1 MDNLLDKIRKG
12 WSSTRVFAEQAGVD
26 TGGLSRILGRKAN
39 AEPDTLE
46 KLALALGEDVA
57 EFVAEAYMLQRGP
70 HDRQKRGKSKR
81 EQAQQRYNRLR
92 SRLTE
97 DEEEATL
104 NVMEA
109 LAGEFIAKRT
119 GGTKA
124 TDVD

>member
-57 EFVAEAYMLQRGP
+57 EFVADAYMLQRGP

-81 EQAQQRYNRLR
+81 EQAQHRYNRIR

-109 LAGEFIAKRT
+109 LANEFVAKR
-119 GGTKA
+119 GASNQASQG
-124 TDVD
+124 D